1 MKSEYENL
9 DEHTTAACSKNW
21 HILFSPAM
29 YYLAIYYIDM
39 YYLVIILCLKERAVL
54 YQLTFTVQK
63 LWLERVRASSKI
75 LTLFVINS
83 CIVLT
88 FLELIQVV
96 HLCEK

>member
-29 YYLAIYYIDM
+29 YYL
-39 YYLVIILCLKERAVL
+39 VIILCLKERAVL

-63 LWLERVRASSKI
+63 LWFERVRASSKI